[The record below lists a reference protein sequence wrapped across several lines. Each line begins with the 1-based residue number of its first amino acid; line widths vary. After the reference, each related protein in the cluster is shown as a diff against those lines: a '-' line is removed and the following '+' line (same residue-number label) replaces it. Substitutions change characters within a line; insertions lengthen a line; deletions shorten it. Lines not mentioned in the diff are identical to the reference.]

1 MIVGMDVHRNRT
13 QVCVVDGEGKDFPP
27 LLWAIWPRRG
37 WHPRGSRAA
46 PVAGGAAW
54 LVRLRAAAKNRI
66 RAQLADEGIPVGV
79 GFMDPGR
86 RGWGAG
92 SVHHAH
98 HRCVVSALIGG
109 GRDSHP

>member
-13 QVCVVDGEGKDFPP
+13 QVCVVDGEGKG
-27 LLWAIWPRRG
+27 AIWPRRG

-46 PVAGGAAW
+46 PVAGGAGLAG
-54 LVRLRAAAKNRI
+54 AASRRGQEPHPSPA
-66 RAQLADEGIPVGV
+66 
-79 GFMDPGR
+79 GR
-86 RGWGAG
+86 RGHPSRGGVHGPGPARVGELG

-109 GRDSHP
+109 GRDSYP